1 TVGFHHHWLQSVLV
15 KQEFD
20 SDQFAPH
27 FKGRSGGNYRRRAV
41 HHNGSSSVGPGSFP
55 CTRCGKVYNWRG
67 NLLRHMRLECGKAP
81 QFQCSY
87 CPYETK
93 HKNHLQRHVTSRHKD
108 VLDSLQEQ
116 QTQHFYQTE
125 QELQPTHMSHS
136 TISSAKKKA
145 FSCPR
150 CNKVYNWRTN
160 LRRHIRLECGK
171 APQFH
176 CSFCPYK
183 TKQKAH
189 LTRHIAGRHRYLDL
203 TDYAKFPYDS
213 GY

>member
-1 TVGFHHHWLQSVLV
+1 MVGLHNVDFFFYEGLDLYVLFSWVSGFTILEIGSCQLLPSTFTFYKSSMYIELTIRNIWIWNRHWLFLI
-15 KQEFD
+15 FFFF
-20 SDQFAPH
+20 FAGVPD
-27 FKGRSGGNYRRRAV
+27 V
-41 HHNGSSSVGPGSFP
+41 WSVG
-55 CTRCGKVYNWRG
+55 
-67 NLLRHMRLECGKAP
+67 
-81 QFQCSY
+81 
-87 CPYETK
+87 
-93 HKNHLQRHVTSRHKD
+93 
-108 VLDSLQEQ
+108 SLQEQ
-116 QTQHFYQTE
+116 QTQHFYQTD
-125 QELQPTHMSHS
+125 QELQSPNMTHS
-136 TISSAKKKA
+136 TTSTPQQAA

-160 LRRHIRLECGK
+160 LRRHVRLECGK

-203 TDYAKFPYDS
+203 IDYSKFSYDS